1 MRDFSIDLVW
11 AKLQM
16 AFSVI
21 GGWLGYFVG
30 GVDGLMTALLI
41 FMILDY
47 VTGLMCAVAD
57 KKLSSSV
64 GFKGI
69 CKKVLIVMLVGV
81 AHVVDMYVVG
91 SGNALRSAV
100 VCFYLSNEGVSM
112 LENAA
117 HLGLPIPEKLKGI
130 LAQLHNRDEKT
141 ETTKGEGGKVNIR
154 VGHGTSYSRITS
166 VAPGTTF
173 EYVATAANGWHAV
186 IVGAKVGFV
195 AARRWAC
202 NGATLI
208 STRIWYT
215 SSATSI
221 SAAPRPVTAI

>member
-1 MRDFSIDLVW
+1 MMGGFCYINNQEDFCMRDFSIDLVW

-47 VTGLMCAVAD
+47 VTGLMCAIAD

-64 GFKGI
+64 GFRGI

-81 AHVVDMYVVG
+81 AHVVDMCVVG
-91 SGNALRSAV
+91 TGNALRSAV

-117 HLGLPIPEKLKGI
+117 HLGLPIPEKLKSI
-130 LAQLHNRDEKT
+130 LAQLHNRDDKT
-141 ETTKGEGGKVNIR
+141 ETTEGDGN
-154 VGHGTSYSRITS
+154 
-166 VAPGTTF
+166 
-173 EYVATAANGWHAV
+173 
-186 IVGAKVGFV
+186 
-195 AARRWAC
+195 
-202 NGATLI
+202 
-208 STRIWYT
+208 
-215 SSATSI
+215 
-221 SAAPRPVTAI
+221 